1 MAKNPTIIKRLMTQ
15 ECKILNKLIYFHEN
29 KYHIGSLSYL
39 SLKWCHIKDSK
50 SKRDMRIIW
59 NNIFIIDSVN
69 NTEKIKAIMEPGSS
83 IEGYL
88 AMNSTH
94 RDYQRVF
101 SVDKASKSND
111 INRVKFRDDK
121 EWIELDEFINNK
133 TDTFPTLVPMMRA
146 INTKI
151 YKKFI
156 RQIKHNQMVKMVVNK
171 NDNNDN
177 QKLNRN
183 VFLRDTDIPIHYY
196 HETIKELNNQ
206 FRIKLANVTIQSYRR
221 RFDNLKDL
229 QHMRLFNPRTLLEWL
244 ATHPLPKKRMAK
256 NRIIDWYIEHNFGME
271 DLNKSHVKLSEYYQM
286 GDADIDG
293 EFREYVYL
301 LHKHKDWKMREFW
314 KMKYKDIQRLCPA
327 TSAYGLHS
335 LIAPWDAAMCDRG
348 FSQQNLHITKNRT
361 SIGTPLLRNLL
372 MICLNGPEWKEHEK
386 LYSILTKALIIW
398 GQTSNYK
405 Y

>member
-69 NTEKIKAIMEPGSS
+69 NTGKIKAIMEPGSS

-121 EWIELDEFINNK
+121 EWIELDEFINIK

-171 NDNNDN
+171 NDNEANEIVEICSETDGEADEETDNETINDQNHNHNKSKTPVSTVSAPRPKRKLSAIDPISFTDSTRRERWVCLNISN
-177 QKLNRN
+177 QKTSPTR
-183 VFLRDTDIPIHYY
+183 PI
-196 HETIKELNNQ
+196 
-206 FRIKLANVTIQSYRR
+206 
-221 RFDNLKDL
+221 
-229 QHMRLFNPRTLLEWL
+229 
-244 ATHPLPKKRMAK
+244 
-256 NRIIDWYIEHNFGME
+256 
-271 DLNKSHVKLSEYYQM
+271 
-286 GDADIDG
+286 
-293 EFREYVYL
+293 
-301 LHKHKDWKMREFW
+301 
-314 KMKYKDIQRLCPA
+314 
-327 TSAYGLHS
+327 
-335 LIAPWDAAMCDRG
+335 
-348 FSQQNLHITKNRT
+348 
-361 SIGTPLLRNLL
+361 
-372 MICLNGPEWKEHEK
+372 
-386 LYSILTKALIIW
+386 
-398 GQTSNYK
+398 
-405 Y
+405 